1 MAIRWSRRVRRRVL
15 VSSVAACTAAAMT
28 VGVTSHAWAVDP
40 DRLRDGCVWRTAEE
54 QAQHVQT
61 CTFYS
66 ESLGRNVVVQVRASD
81 NEADETEQAVY
92 FLDGLGANPEY
103 STWSTADA
111 GAVSSY
117 STGTNLVMPAGGA
130 GEWMTDWQQAPTGG
144 DTALQWD
151 GFVGTELPAYLATNF
166 DVSTSNNAIVGVS
179 MSGAPAVILGLNHPE
194 VFTVIRSYSGYYETD
209 NPVGWIAIPLI
220 QIARADIT
228 NGLWAMWGLPLAP
241 GNTWG
246 VNDVSQRI
254 AEAKANG
261 QTVIISTGTGIPTE
275 RELSTAWTLIQQVA
289 QETPEL
295 LPVLLPAAV
304 QGLALGI
311 VLEVGALVSTAI
323 LQGVATVQG
332 LPIEFKYAN
341 GGHNWI
347 AWAADEDN
355 DAQEI
360 EEAMA
365 AASAAST
372 TASAARS
379 ASASVSVPA
388 SMTARSVVAG
398 GDGVVGDGVVG
409 DEVAG
414 NEAAGDVSGVEP
426 ATSVASSATAVPAV
440 STSEAATTTS
450 AASTTSE
457 EAVESSAE
465 ASEPATVTESAGA
478 GASTSEKEA
487 ATTAESGVPTVEAS
501 K

>member
-1 MAIRWSRRVRRRVL
+1 M
-15 VSSVAACTAAAMT
+15 VSSIAACTASAMT
-28 VGVTSHAWAVDP
+28 VGLAGHAWAVDP
-40 DRLRDGCVWRTAEE
+40 DRLRNDAGCVWRTPEE

-81 NEADETEQAVY
+81 NEAGETEHAVY

-130 GEWMTDWQQAPTGG
+130 GEWMTDWQQAPTGS

-151 GFVGTELPAYLATNF
+151 GFVGDELPAYLAENF
-166 DVSTSNNAIVGVS
+166 DVGTSNNAIVGVS
-179 MSGAPAVILGLNHPE
+179 MSGAPAVIIGLNHPK
-194 VFTVIRSYSGYYETD
+194 VFSVIRSYSGYYETD

-220 QIARADIT
+220 QIARANIT
-228 NGLWAMWGLPLAP
+228 NGLWAMWGLPLSE
-241 GNTWG
+241 GNTWA

-275 RELSTAWTLIQQVA
+275 IELSTAWGLIQQVA
-289 QETPEL
+289 QDTPEL

-311 VLEVGALVSTAI
+311 VLEVGALVSTVI
-323 LQGVATVQG
+323 LQGIATAAGV
-332 LPIEFKYAN
+332 PIEFKYAN
-341 GGHNWI
+341 GGHNWL

-360 EEAMA
+360 EDAMTAAAAGATSTVAATSAADVTSAVAATSAADVTSAADAAVAPPVTSRVGLRSVASSDDEAPTTSA
-365 AASAAST
+365 APTPEAIEDEGTSAEVPATDVTTPTSSGTVEPSSSAETTTAEPATASTASAAST
-372 TASAARS
+372 AATASAVPT
-379 ASASVSVPA
+379 ASA
-388 SMTARSVVAG
+388 
-398 GDGVVGDGVVG
+398 D
-409 DEVAG
+409 
-414 NEAAGDVSGVEP
+414 
-426 ATSVASSATAVPAV
+426 ATP
-440 STSEAATTTS
+440 
-450 AASTTSE
+450 
-457 EAVESSAE
+457 
-465 ASEPATVTESAGA
+465 
-478 GASTSEKEA
+478 
-487 ATTAESGVPTVEAS
+487 
-501 K
+501 